1 MQKRHRRRRL
11 ARKTAMQKRHLR
23 LRLARKTVHRQ
34 LRDLQI
40 SWQHL
45 RKCSNANNNTNQ
57 RQLVFVSVWLKLC
70 EVEVKRSGRRENR
83 QETRSEQCASGFYL
97 VVIDLSDMF
106 LTASN
111 LVHYLIAR
119 KLICSSDVVD
129 GSYSVVEAG
138 RHNRNFKVFCG
149 RKAGMFIK
157 QIPVVDDLSKQAIR
171 KEALGY
177 QLARDFPRWNQWMLT
192 LHDYDRNRHCL
203 SLELLLDVQN
213 LREFYYT
220 QDRFP
225 LHVSSLVAQSLAD
238 LHSVRIE
245 EIEGYNHQSDF
256 SKSTPWIFTYHDK
269 PRFNPSSLSGGA
281 VKLGEYIRQRP
292 EFIALLDAVAARW
305 QVQSLVHG
313 DVKWDT
319 FLLNWELHA
328 PDSDHESATYRLKLI
343 DWELLDIG
351 DPAWDVAGILQAYLS
366 HWIMRRYRDKS
377 QSKEHL
383 LELTYEKLTSAFPS
397 IRCFWDTYVEHR
409 SLVSS
414 NLNEFLLHCVE
425 LSAVRLLQTT
435 FESLFESEELTAHS
449 LAMLSLSEQIL
460 THPQQS
466 AHLLFG
472 LSV

>member
-1 MQKRHRRRRL
+1 
-11 ARKTAMQKRHLR
+11 
-23 LRLARKTVHRQ
+23 
-34 LRDLQI
+34 
-40 SWQHL
+40 
-45 RKCSNANNNTNQ
+45 
-57 RQLVFVSVWLKLC
+57 
-70 EVEVKRSGRRENR
+70 
-83 QETRSEQCASGFYL
+83 
-97 VVIDLSDMF
+97 MF

-119 KLICSSDVVD
+119 KLICSSEVVD

-171 KEALGY
+171 KEALSY

-203 SLELLLDVQN
+203 SLELLLDGQN
-213 LREFYYT
+213 LREFYYS

-225 LHVSSLVAQSLAD
+225 LQVSSLVAQSLAD

-245 EIEGYNHQSDF
+245 EIEGHNHHSDF
-256 SKSTPWIFTYHDK
+256 SKSAPWIFTYHDK

-313 DVKWDT
+313 DVKWDN
-319 FLLNWELHA
+319 FLLSWESHA
-328 PDSDHESATYRLKLI
+328 PHSDHESATYRLKLI
-343 DWELLDIG
+343 DWELLDMG

-383 LELTYEKLTSAFPS
+383 LELTYEKLQSVFPS